1 MIERASLI
9 TREATFHLAYSG
21 KYTYLIGDSGTGK
34 AYMVDLLGKVLR
46 GYRATMEGS
55 RRIVG
60 GPYGIAIDH
69 LKDENVLL
77 VFGEDYDVPSVEDYY
92 LDLIKESQNPCIFIT
107 RDVIP
112 GIPYTGENVFV
123 MQRISDKEFSMVPA
137 SASGGVSGAASVL

>member
-1 MIERASLI
+1 MIEHASLI

-34 AYMVDLLGKVLR
+34 AYMVNLLGKVLR
-46 GYRATMEGS
+46 GYLATMEGS

-60 GPYGIAIDH
+60 GPDGIAIDH
-69 LKDENVLL
+69 LEDENALL
-77 VFGEDYDVPSVEDYY
+77 VFGEDYDVPSEEDYY
-92 LDLIKESQNPCIFIT
+92 LDQIKESPNPCIFVT

-137 SASGGVSGAASVL
+137 SGGESGAAPVL